1 MNWNDIPQ
9 APAPHRAMP
18 RIRLSPEIWE
28 AIRERYLNGES
39 GESLA
44 ELFGISISTL
54 RTRARE
60 EGWRKI
66 DAPDPVIAAPPTSE
80 DLARDDRPNFG
91 VMADTAMRRAARAVR
106 EGQLTEAQGWTRV
119 GRSLA
124 AAARR
129 EHRGREDAV

>member
-28 AIRERYLNGES
+28 AIRDRYLAGES
-39 GESLA
+39 GEALA
-44 ELFGISISTL
+44 ELFGISLSSL

-60 EGWRKI
+60 EGWRRT
-66 DAPDPVIAAPPTSE
+66 DAPDPVVTVPPTTE
-80 DLARDDRPNFG
+80 ELARDDRPNIG

-106 EGQLTEAQGWTRV
+106 EGHLTEAQGWTRV

-129 EHRGREDAV
+129 ERCGRDEA